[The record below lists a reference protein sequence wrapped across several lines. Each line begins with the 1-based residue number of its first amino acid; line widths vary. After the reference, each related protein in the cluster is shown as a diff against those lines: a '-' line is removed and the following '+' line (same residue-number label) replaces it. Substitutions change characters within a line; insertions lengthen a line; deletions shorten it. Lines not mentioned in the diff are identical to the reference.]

1 MQSPR
6 FESHRIQKLHGLL
19 GEGRFAVPKLQRAF
33 VWNGLKAAKLM
44 DSIYLGMP
52 IGVLTLWDTSRKNR
66 NLLRV
71 TTKVLPPYREHNQ
84 RVWFIVDGQQRLSV
98 IHRALAGGVVQNG
111 RNKQVDFDRV
121 VFRVTD
127 GDEVTRFQY
136 RKPVEKTWVPVVD
149 VLASNWRNRL
159 NGLSNGQLN
168 RALRCRKQLLGYKVP
183 VIRVETEEIDEAR
196 ELFLRINSAGTPL
209 GAADRAFA
217 RASEFELREHAERAW
232 EQLPSE
238 FQGLTDEVLLQTRAL
253 IDHVDDVGA
262 DAMDKVAAEWDKRI
276 SADRR
281 QLREFDKTWGRQQG
295 ATKRALD
302 LLRSRFNVLGDG
314 LLPSQ
319 YMVATLAV
327 FFYHR
332 PKQPAPDQMTQITR
346 WFWGTAIGQRYSGR
360 GYRQNILEDAKWF
373 ARLANG
379 DNVAFKLGE
388 LVEPSE
394 LRRAGYGKRSSIADA
409 FFCCCSG
416 RSRSCLATACRRRQ
430 PTLPLTPIA
439 CTSITSS
446 RGSCC
451 VVAQSR
457 PCASTASSTCACS
470 LQRKTPDSEPNHRS
484 GTWSPSRASGIS
496 VA

>member
-1 MQSPR
+1 M
-6 FESHRIQKLHGLL
+6 
-19 GEGRFAVPKLQRAF
+19 
-33 VWNGLKAAKLM
+33 
-44 DSIYLGMP
+44 
-52 IGVLTLWDTSRKNR
+52 
-66 NLLRV
+66 
-71 TTKVLPPYREHNQ
+71 
-84 RVWFIVDGQQRLSV
+84 
-98 IHRALAGGVVQNG
+98 
-111 RNKQVDFDRV
+111 
-121 VFRVTD
+121 
-127 GDEVTRFQY
+127 
-136 RKPVEKTWVPVVD
+136 
-149 VLASNWRNRL
+149 
-159 NGLSNGQLN
+159 
-168 RALRCRKQLLGYKVP
+168 
-183 VIRVETEEIDEAR
+183 R